1 MNLDTSDLGVSYR
14 QSSLCC
20 TLVMNGR
27 DLTKGCAIVVV
38 VVVTDAVVVAV
49 VAVPSK
55 SFLVENSVTQFAI
68 FETKECAES
77 LIAL

>member
-1 MNLDTSDLGVSYR
+1 MNLDTSDLGVSYH

-27 DLTKGCAIVVV
+27 DLTKGCAFVVAVVTDVVV
-38 VVVTDAVVVAV
+38 VV